1 MTSTH
6 TPHIICHMMTTID
19 GKIASGESVDILDEY
34 FDVYSKTEDMLPE
47 HSGWMCGRV
56 TMQMFAKE
64 TSETLPETS
73 EHTSSDHFIA
83 QHSATKFFFGV
94 DTKGQLRWKGN
105 TIQLT
110 NVKDP
115 LHLVIIVSKSTP
127 SAYLSYL
134 RELGIS
140 YIVSGDTTIDFSELV
155 SKIYT
160 HFGVET
166 LLLEGGG
173 LLNGAVMEAGY
184 VDEISLLLTPTVLNK
199 SSAPS
204 LFERKEI
211 SHIDTKKYVISS
223 VKTLE
228 KNCIWIRYSKI

>member
-19 GKIASGESVDILDEY
+19 GKIASGEGVDILDEY
-34 FDVYSKTEDMLPE
+34 FDIYTKTEDILPE
-47 HSGWMCGRV
+47 HTGWMCGRV
-56 TMQMFAKE
+56 TMQIFAKD

-73 EHTSSDHFIA
+73 ENNSHGYFIAPHTS
-83 QHSATKFFFGV
+83 TKFFFGV
-94 DTKGQLRWKGN
+94 DTKGQLRWKSN

-115 LHLVIIVSKSTP
+115 LHLVIIVTKTTP
-127 SAYLSYL
+127 SSYLSYL
-134 RELGIS
+134 KGLGIS
-140 YIVSGDTTIDFSELV
+140 YIVCGRSTIDFSELFPA
-155 SKIYT
+155 IYT

-173 LLNGAVMEAGY
+173 LLNGAVLESGF

-204 LFERKEI
+204 LFERKEAALV
-211 SHIDTKKYVISS
+211 DTKKYTIHS
-223 VKTLE
+223 VQSLE
-228 KNCIWIRYSKI
+228 KNCVWIRYQRI